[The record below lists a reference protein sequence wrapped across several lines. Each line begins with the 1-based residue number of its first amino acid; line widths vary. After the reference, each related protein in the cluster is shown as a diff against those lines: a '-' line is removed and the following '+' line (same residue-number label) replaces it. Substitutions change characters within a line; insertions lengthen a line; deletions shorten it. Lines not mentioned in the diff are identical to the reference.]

1 MDLCPSELS
10 LSQFVLNPPGFVK
23 QNLTSLSRLDRN
35 VPLGNSGS
43 CSRSMRP
50 LIHLRRKAS
59 EPPRQITPSALG
71 SLGIARN
78 LASVGMR
85 KSGDS
90 FGFTDLENR
99 RKMSR
104 NVRVQGGVKFLWKTA
119 NCFVCCYLIVAEM
132 SAEGRF
138 SVSFLVQRWHDLLQ
152 PLAALLQ
159 GTKNALPKKARGLSG
174 RRARGGGRDLC
185 R

>member
-1 MDLCPSELS
+1 
-10 LSQFVLNPPGFVK
+10 
-23 QNLTSLSRLDRN
+23 
-35 VPLGNSGS
+35 
-43 CSRSMRP
+43 MRT

-59 EPPRQITPSALG
+59 EPPRQITQSALG

-90 FGFTDLENR
+90 FGFIDLENR

-104 NVRVQGGVKFLWKTA
+104 NVRVQGGGFLWKTA
-119 NCFVCCYLIVAEM
+119 NCFVWRYLIVAEI

-138 SVSFLVQRWHDLLQ
+138 PVSFLVQRWHDLLQ

-159 GTKNALPKKARGLSG
+159 GTKNALP
-174 RRARGGGRDLC
+174 RRRGGSADGGREALYPPASRGFSGPWSLNFGIGVC
-185 R
+185 T

>member
-1 MDLCPSELS
+1 
-10 LSQFVLNPPGFVK
+10 
-23 QNLTSLSRLDRN
+23 
-35 VPLGNSGS
+35 
-43 CSRSMRP
+43 MRP

-104 NVRVQGGVKFLWKTA
+104 NVRVQGGGK
-119 NCFVCCYLIVAEM
+119 I
-132 SAEGRF
+132 
-138 SVSFLVQRWHDLLQ
+138 SVED
-152 PLAALLQ
+152 
-159 GTKNALPKKARGLSG
+159 
-174 RRARGGGRDLC
+174 C
-185 R
+185 